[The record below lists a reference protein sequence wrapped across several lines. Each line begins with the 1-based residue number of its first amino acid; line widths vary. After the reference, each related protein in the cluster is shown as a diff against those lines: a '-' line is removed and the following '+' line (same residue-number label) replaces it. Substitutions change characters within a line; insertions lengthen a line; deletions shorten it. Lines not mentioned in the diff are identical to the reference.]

1 MDEGDDDDD
10 DDYEEVPILQMSDN
24 QMAEESVVQVEES
37 RLQQQQQQQQQAA
50 ETFTSSAALESA
62 PSAYRD
68 LTSSERMT
76 LGMQVLAHPAHQR
89 SFSINIDT
97 VLPHSVEGNAWCHG
111 HVDLCGERVFFRTDL
126 HSMPLFALRCRSRT
140 PPRRS
145 VLRHSSVTSI
155 ESSPGQPGAAASANI
170 PAEVSDSLT

>member
-1 MDEGDDDDD
+1 
-10 DDYEEVPILQMSDN
+10 
-24 QMAEESVVQVEES
+24 MAEESVVQVERS
-37 RLQQQQQQQQQAA
+37 QLQQQQQQQQQQQAA

-76 LGMQVLAHPAHQR
+76 LGMQVSAHPAHQR

-126 HSMPLFALRCRSRT
+126 HSMP
-140 PPRRS
+140 
-145 VLRHSSVTSI
+145 
-155 ESSPGQPGAAASANI
+155 
-170 PAEVSDSLT
+170 